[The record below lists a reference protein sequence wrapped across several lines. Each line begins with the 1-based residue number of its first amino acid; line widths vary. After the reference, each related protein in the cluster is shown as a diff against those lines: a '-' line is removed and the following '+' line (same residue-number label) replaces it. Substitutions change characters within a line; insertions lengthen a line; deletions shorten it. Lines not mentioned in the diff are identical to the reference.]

1 MLTEV
6 TTWERRANLYGALAP
21 FYPFSGLAPIYSSD
35 QPVYMYTDNLGQLF
49 SSIAGAISSDS
60 SVAVMVTDSSGK
72 WYVRP
77 NQPGIVTF
85 DLTFTIPGPVSV
97 YRTGMWRVTGIAPFS
112 ATMEP
117 GQALNFENNTGFG
130 GTWFVED
137 PAIGDIDP
145 VTGLFTALDSGITSV
160 YLMSGGTRIDQ
171 SGNILVRVEPVSS
184 SSSGCGC
191 GTTSQP
197 GDPYLPGP
205 PDWARR

>member
-1 MLTEV
+1 MRLAGRIAHAFIKSKLTPLFIVGALLLGVFATLETPREEDPQIVVPMLDV
-6 TTWERRANLYGALAP
+6 FVRMPGASPLAP

-97 YRTGMWRVTGIAPFS
+97 YRTGMWRVTGIAPS
-112 ATMEP
+112 RRP
-117 GQALNFENNTGFG
+117 
-130 GTWFVED
+130 W
-137 PAIGDIDP
+137 
-145 VTGLFTALDSGITSV
+145 S
-160 YLMSGGTRIDQ
+160 R
-171 SGNILVRVEPVSS
+171 VRH
-184 SSSGCGC
+184 
-191 GTTSQP
+191 
-197 GDPYLPGP
+197 
-205 PDWARR
+205 